1 MRCSVVLLPVLL
13 LCGAAPW
20 AAAATQT
27 TSAFETDLRNGIVA
41 LQKQDLARA
50 KQDLERAEAAQ
61 PSNAVVWAAL
71 AETYLRSNDSKSANA
86 AARKAGK
93 LGADN
98 PVVQHALA
106 LFWSE
111 AGDARQTI
119 IWATADLK
127 HRDSADI
134 HHLLAEAYWATKE
147 PDKAIAQLESAVKG
161 APDSESWAF
170 DLGQMQLRHAD
181 FAGALT
187 SLGAARARFPH
198 SAQIELA
205 YGVAAYGQRHF
216 QDAVDSFLRVIAID
230 PTIEQPYVFLAQ
242 ILDQAGTRM
251 PQVLAAYAAWKNS
264 APENPLPW
272 CLHAKALSAAG
283 GDPATIEA
291 ELRRSIQLNDH
302 FWQSHFELGLLLAKQ
317 REWQPA
323 ATELARSLQLNPQNA
338 RGHYELARVYEKLG
352 MKEQAKAEIAEHERM
367 TAAETGSALAGAPAI
382 KDMPLP

>member
-1 MRCSVVLLPVLL
+1 MRSLDVFLPALLFY
-13 LCGAAPW
+13 GAVPW
-20 AAAATQT
+20 AASASQAAT
-27 TSAFETDLRNGIVA
+27 FETDLRNGVIA
-41 LQKQDLARA
+41 LQKHDLALAR
-50 KQDLERAEAAQ
+50 QDLERAAAAQ

-71 AETYLRSNDSKSANA
+71 AETYLRGNDSKSADA

-119 IWATADLK
+119 TWATADLK

-134 HHLLAEAYWATKE
+134 HHLLAEAYWAAKE
-147 PDKAIAQLESAVKG
+147 PDKAIAQFRAAAER
-161 APDSESWAF
+161 APDSEAYAS

-181 FAGALT
+181 FAGALA
-187 SLGAARARFPH
+187 SLGAARTRFPH

-251 PQVLAAYAAWKNS
+251 PRVLAAYAAWEG
-264 APENPLPW
+264 AVPQNPLPW

-291 ELRRSIQLNDH
+291 ELRRSIQLNGN
-302 FWQSHFELGLLLAKQ
+302 FWQSHFELGLLLAKK
-317 REWQPA
+317 REWQA
-323 ATELARSLQLNPQNA
+323 AQTELERSIQLNPRNA
-338 RGHYELARVYEKLG
+338 RAHFELARVYERLG
-352 MKEQAKAEIAEHERM
+352 MKERAKEEIAEHERM
-367 TAAETGSALAGAPAI
+367 TAAETGSAIAGSSTA
-382 KDMPLP
+382 KDISLP